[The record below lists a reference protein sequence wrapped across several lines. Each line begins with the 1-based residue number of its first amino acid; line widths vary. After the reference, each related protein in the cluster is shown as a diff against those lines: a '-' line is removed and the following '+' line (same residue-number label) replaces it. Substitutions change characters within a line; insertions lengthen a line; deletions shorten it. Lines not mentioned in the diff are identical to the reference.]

1 MQIVSD
7 DQAAHGVYMLQF
19 YKHGCWQR
27 VLIDNYLPCIEGE
40 DRLAFACSGH
50 VGELWPSF
58 LEKGYA
64 KVRQSVAALRE
75 GAASCQ
81 GPAGATGTQ
90 HTMPGHGQGHCP
102 CQRPLQKGQACWGR
116 TLQSKISM
124 QKGLSRRYDA
134 SASRHADM
142 LGTTYSPWHCQL

>member
-1 MQIVSD
+1 MRLNPALRCDLVLQIVSD

-64 KVRQSVAALRE
+64 KVRVHIGRGCSLLLLR
-75 GAASCQ
+75 
-81 GPAGATGTQ
+81 
-90 HTMPGHGQGHCP
+90 
-102 CQRPLQKGQACWGR
+102 
-116 TLQSKISM
+116 
-124 QKGLSRRYDA
+124 
-134 SASRHADM
+134 SA
-142 LGTTYSPWHCQL
+142 PINPEVQQ